1 MSIAH
6 VAVRLRR
13 LRETDVSLRRPT
25 SEIHL
30 HVGQVTI
37 IAASS
42 EAYTPG
48 RDDLRAEAAALRK
61 LAGLALKVANELED
75 RAAEVEARTP

>member
-1 MSIAH
+1 VSVAH
-6 VAVRLRR
+6 VSLRLRR

-30 HVGQVTI
+30 HVGQATL
-37 IAASS
+37 IAASC

-48 RDDLRAEAAALRK
+48 LGDLRAEAAAYRK
-61 LAGLALKVANELED
+61 LASLAERVADELDD
-75 RAAEVEARTP
+75 RATEVEAKAS